1 MTTKKRTYNEEQK
14 KQFIEK
20 VDQYDWG
27 SINCYSAFHTVLH
40 KIMDETFP
48 HVLDVEENQQHI
60 QTANRFNDYYVNIG
74 NTKQANIKKEAE
86 GEESTQDDLYLVGDH
101 SPKEP
106 FLSFEATNEDAVT
119 KIIEQLKT
127 SSDTSP
133 DAYGLTVELLKLI
146 SDKVSGTI
154 AKLVNKSFQESI
166 FPEELKLTAIL
177 PHENVS
183 DIDHDRDD
191 PANSRPVGIVPVL
204 SKIFEDI
211 VVFQLRQYFE
221 KTNLFAEEQHGH
233 RTGRN
238 TVSAILS
245 MLEATVSKIKEEQ
258 STVWSKVSGTIAKLV
273 NKSFQESIFPEEL
286 KLTAI
291 LPHENVSDIDHDRD
305 DPANS
310 RPVGIVPVLSKIFED
325 IVVFQLRQY
334 FEKTNLFAEEQHGH
348 RTGRNTV
355 SAILSMLEATVSK
368 IKEEQS
374 VRFTIYDLSE
384 AYNSVD
390 HQILLKKIRLYG
402 VGEEPV
408 KYLDSYLTGRSQF
421 VRRFG
426 CQSDT
431 KYINVGIPQ
440 GCKLAPFLFAVYIN
454 DLPSTVS
461 GSIRTIMYVDD
472 VAFITPYQEDDLRIA
487 EKLNEDVNMWLGR
500 NLLQL
505 EANKIQHLLIPHI
518 KPIRI
523 ESVKFVNVVLS
534 NDLSW
539 SEHINYL
546 VEHKLASA
554 KQSIQD
560 KASQNVSFDILRDTY
575 INEFHCYFTK
585 DILLWGHSEEANII
599 FEKQKEVISILQPG
613 EDSIKSKFNFCN
625 VLTVP
630 ALYIR
635 SCLLHAH
642 TSSERNIKLD
652 LEIYRIEP
660 KYTVTHLYNALWDEI
675 RAYDKKDFRFKISSM
690 LAKDAIFTVEEY
702 LMSVKRPRH
711 IIGPR
716 RRGGRR

>member
-1 MTTKKRTYNEEQK
+1 MTTKERTYNEEQK

-20 VDQYDWG
+20 VDQYNWG

-106 FLSFEATNEDAVT
+106 FLSFEATNQDAVT

-191 PANSRPVGIVPVL
+191 PANSRPV
-204 SKIFEDI
+204 
-211 VVFQLRQYFE
+211 
-221 KTNLFAEEQHGH
+221 A
-233 RTGRN
+233 
-238 TVSAILS
+238 
-245 MLEATVSKIKEEQ
+245 
-258 STVWSKVSGTIAKLV
+258 
-273 NKSFQESIFPEEL
+273 
-286 KLTAI
+286 
-291 LPHENVSDIDHDRD
+291 
-305 DPANS
+305 
-310 RPVGIVPVLSKIFED
+310 IVPVLSKIFED

-440 GCKLAPFLFAVYIN
+440 GCMLAPFLFAVYIN
-454 DLPSTVS
+454 DLPSSVS